1 MIWCDVRV
9 FPAAGR
15 FVAALV
21 LAGVAVV
28 VGQLPAHAC
37 PCVPTSVPKDLEAA
51 SDVFTGTVTS
61 TRTTGTARRGTVT
74 YGVAVQRVYRGD
86 VHADDVTLTTAR
98 GPRVCGL
105 DSLREHRRY
114 LFLASDAKPGPGLV
128 LKSCGGTVPARPAV
142 VRQVERVL
150 GQGRAP
156 SPAPAP
162 STPPQATF
170 TPVSASTPA
179 SVTRLA
185 APGAA
190 LVLIGLLGL
199 VVVRRL
205 GRRA

>member
-9 FPAAGR
+9 FSAAGR
-15 FVAALV
+15 FLAALV

-37 PCVPTSVPKDLEAA
+37 SCVPASVPKDLKAA

-61 TRTTGTARRGTVT
+61 ARTSGTARRGTVT
-74 YGVAVQRVYRGD
+74 YGVAVQRVYRGG
-86 VHADDVTLTTAR
+86 VHTDDVTVTTAR
-98 GPRVCGL
+98 GPRSCGL
-105 DSLREHRRY
+105 DRLRENRRY
-114 LFLASDAKPGPGLV
+114 LFLASASGSELV
-128 LKSCGGTVPARPAV
+128 LDSCGGTAPARPAV
-142 VRQVERVL
+142 VRRVERVL

-156 SPAPAP
+156 SPTAAP
-162 STPPQATF
+162 SPPPQATF
-170 TPVSASTPA
+170 TRVSVSTPG

-190 LVLIGLLGL
+190 LVLLGLLGL

-205 GRRA
+205 GKRA